1 MSDLLQGI
9 IELKLTNIWWNR
21 QQKDR
26 QQMQAHKGLN
36 RLIDLVTIN
45 VAATNIDKTTFE
57 INTIAHITNFC
68 ANSKTMLELS
78 FS

>member
-1 MSDLLQGI
+1 MH
-9 IELKLTNIWWNR
+9 
-21 QQKDR
+21 
-26 QQMQAHKGLN
+26 AHKGLN
-36 RLIDLVTIN
+36 RLIDLVIIN

-57 INTIAHITNFC
+57 INTIAHIANFC

>member
-1 MSDLLQGI
+1 MH
-9 IELKLTNIWWNR
+9 
-21 QQKDR
+21 
-26 QQMQAHKGLN
+26 AHKGLN
-36 RLIDLVTIN
+36 RLIDLVIIN

-57 INTIAHITNFC
+57 INTTAHITNFC